1 MIFQIPKQSLPLS
14 NSSSPCMMTM
24 YFALM
29 FPSKFPCTITAS
41 QFSTSA
47 VITTPFPTTSTR
59 LVPGGTIDGG
69 PTGLGGA
76 STFFFGNGA
85 TGRGTGA
92 TAAAAPAGSGEDD
105 VVAVVISFRPRK
117 DFFLNMVQE
126 NMLPVLPPVLVL
138 VLPVLGLSLL
148 LPGTQISPFVSSPK
162 SIAHPGST
170 GGVSSPVNISTDV

>member
-1 MIFQIPKQSLPLS
+1 
-14 NSSSPCMMTM
+14 MTM

-29 FPSKFPCTITAS
+29 FPSKFPWTITAS

-69 PTGLGGA
+69 ATGLGGA
-76 STFFFGNGA
+76 STFFLGNGA

-117 DFFLNMVQE
+117 DFFLNMVQD
-126 NMLPVLPPVLVL
+126 NMLPVLLPVLVL
-138 VLPVLGLSLL
+138 LAFVLGPPLL
-148 LPGTQISPFVSSPK
+148 LPGTLISPFVPSPEL
-162 SIAHPGST
+162 IALYWQ
-170 GGVSSPVNISTDV
+170 